1 MTTDSTR
8 DRLLDSAGKVFADK
22 GFEAATV
29 REICQEAGANIA
41 AVNYYFRDKET
52 LYLEAVKRA
61 QCVRVE
67 LAPMPEWT
75 ADTPAPERLRQF
87 IHVFLERLIKEDRPD
102 WHKGLMFREMAR
114 PTAAGAAVIE
124 DYIRPMAEQLRAILH
139 DLLPPD
145 TAQPDAFLVG
155 FSIVGQCL
163 YHYAQRPIAEQ
174 LMGREQYAALSLE
187 KIAEHIAR
195 FSLAALGYVEPLAAE
210 QAARANR

>member
-8 DRLLDSAGKVFADK
+8 DRLLDSAGKVFAEK
-22 GFEAATV
+22 GFESATV

-41 AVNYYFRDKET
+41 AVNYYFGDKER

-67 LAPMPEWT
+67 MVPMPEWSS
-75 ADTPAPERLRQF
+75 DTPAPERLRQF

-102 WHKGLMFREMAR
+102 WHKGLMFREMAK
-114 PTAAGAAVIE
+114 PTAAGTAVIE
-124 DYIRPMAEQLRAILH
+124 DYIRPMADQLRSILQ
-139 DLLPPD
+139 DLLPPH
-145 TAQPDAFLVG
+145 TNQAAAFLVG

-174 LMGREQYAALSLE
+174 LMGREQYEALSLDD
-187 KIAEHIAR
+187 IAEHIAH
-195 FSLAALGYVEPLAAE
+195 FSLAALGYAQPLTADSVAS
-210 QAARANR
+210 ARR